1 MPLQRF
7 RASPDIKARAAP
19 AVVRGLCAVAAERR
33 PLSLRGHSMTLETWT
48 PERVEQLRSCVV
60 TGLTCSQIAAQI
72 GVSRNAVIGKLHR
85 LGLSSGRPPGGAARC
100 CPPRVA
106 RPRAPSQRQLLRFMW
121 SNSAPATGSAASLA
135 IVDSAQPCSLLDL
148 DRGKCRWPL
157 GEPGVGSGD
166 LTFCGNAAP
175 DGISY
180 CAGHARMAYRVPA
193 RRSA

>member
-1 MPLQRF
+1 
-7 RASPDIKARAAP
+7 
-19 AVVRGLCAVAAERR
+19 
-33 PLSLRGHSMTLETWT
+33 MTLETWT

-85 LGLSSGRPPGGAARC
+85 LGLSSGRPPGGAARS
-100 CPPRVA
+100 CPPRAA
-106 RPRAPSQRQLLRFMW
+106 RPRAPSQRRLLRLMW
-121 SNSAPATGSAASLA
+121 SNGAPAAGSAAGA
-135 IVDSAQPCSLLDL
+135 TVDSAQPCSLLDL

-157 GEPGVGSGD
+157 GEPGRGAGD
-166 LTFCGNAAP
+166 LTFCGNVAP

-180 CAGHARMAYRVPA
+180 CTGHARMAYRAPA

>member
-1 MPLQRF
+1 
-7 RASPDIKARAAP
+7 
-19 AVVRGLCAVAAERR
+19 
-33 PLSLRGHSMTLETWT
+33 MTLETWT
-48 PERVEQLRSCVV
+48 PERVERLRSCVV

-85 LGLSSGRPPGGAARC
+85 LGLSSGRPPGGAARS
-100 CPPRVA
+100 CPPRAA
-106 RPRAPSQRQLLRFMW
+106 RPRAPSQRRLLRLMW
-121 SNSAPATGSAASLA
+121 QNGAPAAGGNASVA
-135 IVDSAQPCSLLDL
+135 NVDSAQPCSFLDL

-157 GEPGVGSGD
+157 EVSGAGSGD

-175 DGISY
+175 DSIPY